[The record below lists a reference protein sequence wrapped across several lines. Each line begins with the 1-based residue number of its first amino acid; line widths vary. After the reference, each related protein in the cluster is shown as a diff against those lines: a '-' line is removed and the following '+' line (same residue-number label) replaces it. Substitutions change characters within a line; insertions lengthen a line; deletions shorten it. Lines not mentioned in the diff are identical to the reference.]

1 MYEQTAICKRCASSR
16 NVDMHVPCEMCGS
29 RQSLFG
35 YLYEHEIQQ
44 LTVALIIISAV
55 LLLAI
60 ITGAVYLFLKVQSLN
75 QRLSFEIFQYIGLA
89 KN

>member
-16 NVDMHVPCEMCGS
+16 NVDMRTPCEMCGA

-44 LTVALIIISAV
+44 LTAALIIVCVVI
-55 LLLAI
+55 LLAI
-60 ITGAVYLFLKVQSLN
+60 ITGAIYLFSQFQSLN
-75 QRLSFEIFQYIGLA
+75 Q
-89 KN
+89 